1 MEDVLNGTHAFFL
14 AYYSILRG
22 GARGEIQIEQDKV
35 KSLSPHTQYL
45 AGHLQACIL
54 PIKYQKN
61 KTISKM
67 SSKHFIIKKK

>member
-1 MEDVLNGTHAFFL
+1 MYWTEHSAFFL

-54 PIKYQKN
+54 PIKYQKKQN
-61 KTISKM
+61 NIENEL
-67 SSKHFIIKKK
+67 KHFIIKKK